1 MKTLIRNC
9 MEVATSDRA
18 NSIIPNC
25 DILIEDNRVVRVGQ
39 NLEVDADQVIDGSGK
54 VAIPGMVNTHH
65 HLYQT
70 LFRNVP
76 RVQNV
81 ELFDW
86 LVNLY
91 QGWRHITPEAV
102 KSAAMT
108 GLGELLLTGC
118 TLAADHHYLFPSGYG
133 EEIIHAEVEAARELG
148 IRFYPTRGSMSRGV
162 SKGGLPPDDVVQ
174 DEETI
179 LKRSEE
185 FVARF
190 HDPNPGAMV
199 RAALAPCSPFS
210 VTTELLKESAAL
222 ARKLKVRLHTHLCET
237 KDEEEFCLSMVGMRP
252 LAYME
257 SVDWVGDDVWYAHGI
272 WFNDEEIKLLGKTR
286 TGVAH
291 CPTSNLRLGSG
302 ICNVV
307 DLRAAGSPVGL
318 AVDGSASNDA
328 SDMLAEARLALLIH
342 RIGPHGIKATN
353 TRMVLEMA
361 TRGGAAV
368 LGWDDEVGSIQP
380 GYLAD
385 IALFDMSDIAY
396 AGGLHDPTAA
406 LVFCN
411 SRTRAHTVLV
421 DGKVVVK
428 EGRLVN
434 ADEKTLVEKQNALAA
449 TILDRAS
456 ADIKL
461 LEYVE

>member
-1 MKTLIRNC
+1 MKTLIKNC
-9 MEVATSDRA
+9 MEVALCDETNRILQD
-18 NSIIPNC
+18 C
-25 DILIEDNRVVRVGQ
+25 DILLNDNRIEKVGHS
-39 NLEVDADQVIDGSGK
+39 LPDHADTIVDGSGK

-70 LFRNVP
+70 LFRNIP
-76 RVQNV
+76 KVQNV

-102 KSAAMT
+102 KNAAMT

-118 TLAADHHYLFPSGYG
+118 TLASDHHYLFPSGYG

-179 LKRSEE
+179 LARSAD
-185 FVARF
+185 FIKRF
-190 HDPNPGAMV
+190 HDPSPGAML
-199 RAALAPCSPFS
+199 RGALAPCSPFS
-210 VTTELLKESAAL
+210 VTTELLRESATL
-222 ARKLKVRLHTHLCET
+222 ARSLKVRLHTHLCET
-237 KDEEEFCLSMVGMRP
+237 KDEEDYCLSTVGMRP
-252 LAYME
+252 LDYME
-257 SVDWVGDDVWYAHGI
+257 SVGWLGNDVWYAHGI
-272 WFNDEEIKLLGKTR
+272 WFNDEEIKRLGKTG

-307 DLRAAGSPVGL
+307 DLRAAGAPVGL

-353 TRMVLEMA
+353 TKMVLEMA
-361 TRGGAAV
+361 TRGGARV
-368 LGWDDEVGSIQP
+368 LGWDDELGSIKP

-385 IALFDMSDIAY
+385 IALFDMHDISY

-411 SRTRAHTVLV
+411 SRSRAHTVFV
-421 DGKVVVK
+421 NGKVVVK
-428 EGRLVN
+428 EGHLVN
-434 ADEKTLVEKQNALAA
+434 ADEDAIIEKQNALAKK
-449 TILDRAS
+449 ILERAS
-456 ADIKL
+456 ADINL
-461 LEYVE
+461 LEYQ